1 MADHLYDTIRR
12 LIALDTV
19 SANSN
24 LEAAQFLAD
33 RLDGA
38 GFKTTFHEIVI
49 AGVKHAN
56 LIAWAGPPVRD
67 GLMLS
72 GHIDTVPFEGQPGW
86 TRDALKAD
94 LEGDRLYGRG
104 ASDMKGFIA
113 QCIDAAMK
121 LDRKTLRRP
130 VVFLFTA
137 DEEVGCRGAE
147 LVGPEMTRL
156 LGELPMPRLCWIGE
170 PTSYGICHTHK
181 SIGSFEIKVNGR
193 GGHSGAPAEGVN
205 AIAVMG
211 KVMEVIGKLQRERAS
226 SRNPAFAEAFPE
238 SPYDVLNLGTI
249 SGGIALNMI
258 AEECRLRISYRSL
271 PDVDPRELHREIE
284 RRVAEIDPRDF
295 SGGSHRASIT
305 VGRVQIVPPLLSER
319 GTALERAL
327 AEATGAKTSR
337 GALYGTDGGHL
348 ALSGITSLICGPG
361 DLDQAHQPN
370 ESIRRDAFER
380 GPEMILR
387 VIDRMCG
394 SSVVA

>member
-1 MADHLYDTIRR
+1 MPDHLYDTIRR
-12 LIALDTV
+12 LVAFDTV
-19 SANSN
+19 SVNSN

-33 RLDGA
+33 RLEGA
-38 GFKTTFHEIVI
+38 GFKTAFQKVEIS
-49 AGVKHAN
+49 GVPHAN

-67 GLMLS
+67 GLMIS

-86 TRDALKAD
+86 TREPLKAD

-104 ASDMKGFIA
+104 TSDMKGFIA

-121 LDRKTLRRP
+121 LDRRTLQRP
-130 VVFLFTA
+130 LVFVFTA

-147 LVGPEMTRL
+147 LVGPKLGRL
-156 LGELPMPRLCWIGE
+156 LGELPMPALCWIGE
-170 PTSYGICHTHK
+170 PTSYGICHAHK
-181 SIGSFEIKVNGR
+181 SIGSFEIKVTGR

-211 KVMEVIGKLQRERAS
+211 KVMEVIGKLQQERAS
-226 SRNPAFAEAFPE
+226 RRSAAFAEAFPE
-238 SPYDVLNLGTI
+238 SPYDVLNFGTI

-271 PDVDPRELHREIE
+271 PDVDPLELHREIE
-284 RRVAEIDPRDF
+284 RRLREIDVRDWA
-295 SGGSHRASIT
+295 GGPHRATIKL
-305 VGRVQIVPPLLSER
+305 GRPQIVPPLLSSR

-327 AEATGAKTSR
+327 AEVTNAKTSR
-337 GALYGTDGGHL
+337 GAVFGTDGGHF

-370 ESIRRDAFER
+370 ESIRREPFER
-380 GPEMILR
+380 GTEMILR

-394 SSVVA
+394 SGVS

>member
-12 LIALDTV
+12 LVAFDTV

-33 RLDGA
+33 RLDSA
-38 GFKTTFHEIVI
+38 GFKTIFQKVEIS
-49 AGVKHAN
+49 GVPHAN

-67 GLMLS
+67 GLIIS

-86 TRDALKAD
+86 TREPLKAD

-104 ASDMKGFIA
+104 TSDMKGFIA
-113 QCIDAAMK
+113 QCIDAAIK

-130 VVFLFTA
+130 IVFVFTA

-147 LVGPEMTRL
+147 LVGPKLDGL
-156 LGELPMPRLCWIGE
+156 LGDLPTPGLCWIGE

-181 SIGSFEIKVNGR
+181 SIGSFEIRVQGR

-211 KVMEVIGKLQRERAS
+211 KVMDVIGKLQQERAA
-226 SRNPAFAEAFPE
+226 SRSAAFADAFPE
-238 SPYDVLNLGTI
+238 SPYDVLNFGTI
-249 SGGIALNMI
+249 NGGIALNMI

-271 PDVDPRELHREIE
+271 PDVDPLELHREIE
-284 RRVAEIDPRDF
+284 RRVSEIDTRDWA
-295 SGGSHRASIT
+295 GGPHRGTIT
-305 VGRVQIVPPLLSER
+305 MGRPQIVPPLLSKR
-319 GTALERAL
+319 GTSLERAL

-337 GALYGTDGGHL
+337 GALYGTDGGHF

-370 ESIRRDAFER
+370 ESVRRELFER
-380 GPEMILR
+380 GPDMILR

-394 SSVVA
+394 ATAP

>member
-1 MADHLYDTIRR
+1 MDHLYDTIRR
-12 LIALDTV
+12 LIAYDTV

-24 LEAAQFLAD
+24 LEAAEFLAD
-33 RLDGA
+33 RLQSA
-38 GFKTTFHEIVI
+38 GFKATFQKVEIS
-49 AGVKHAN
+49 GVQHAN
-56 LIAWAGPPVRD
+56 LIAWAGPPVPD

-72 GHIDTVPFEGQPGW
+72 GHIDTVPFAGQPGW
-86 TRDALKAD
+86 TREPLKAD

-104 ASDMKGFIA
+104 TSDMKGFLA
-113 QCIDAAMK
+113 QCIDAAFK

-130 VVFLFTA
+130 LVFVFTA

-147 LVGPEMTRL
+147 LVGPHLQGL
-156 LGELPMPRLCWIGE
+156 LGELPMPGLCWIGE
-170 PTSYGICHTHK
+170 PTSYGICHAHK
-181 SIGSFEIKVNGR
+181 SIGSFEIKVQGR

-211 KVMEVIGKLQRERAS
+211 KVMEVIGKLQQERAS
-226 SRNPAFAEAFPE
+226 SRSAAFAEAFPE
-238 SPYDVLNLGTI
+238 SPYDVLNFGTI

-271 PDVDPRELHREIE
+271 PDVDPLELHREIQ
-284 RRVAEIDPRDF
+284 RRISEIDTRDWA
-295 SGGSHRASIT
+295 GGSHHAKIT
-305 VGRVQIVPPLLSER
+305 VGRAQIVPPLSSSR

-327 AEATGAKTSR
+327 AEVTGAKTSR
-337 GALYGTDGGHL
+337 GAVFGTDGGHL

-370 ESIRRDAFER
+370 ESIRREPFER
-380 GPEMILR
+380 GTEMILR

-394 SSVVA
+394 SGVS